1 MRQRKAADVRTA
13 AVAQDFQMQRRQ
25 RASKSIENLRQRSNT
40 IIAAGNLQMNTN
52 ETSEKRWVPLS
63 PIFFSLV

>member
-52 ETSEKRWVPLS
+52 ETSEKRWVPLL